1 MEKNEDKDK
10 TPSEDVLETIAKML
24 DKDGKN
30 EEEIRTFLEYHFPI
44 SSAILQKIMDA
55 RRKGKR

>member
-1 MEKNEDKDK
+1 MEKKEDKDK
-10 TPSEDVLETIAKML
+10 WPSVDVLETIAKML

-30 EEEIRTFLEYHFPI
+30 EEEIKAFLEYHFPI

>member
-1 MEKNEDKDK
+1 MEKKEDKDK
-10 TPSEDVLETIAKML
+10 WPSVDVLETIAKML

-30 EEEIRTFLEYHFPI
+30 EEEIKAFLEYHFPI
-44 SSAILQKIMDA
+44 SSAILQKIMEA

>member
-10 TPSEDVLETIAKML
+10 WPSVDVLETIAKML

-30 EEEIRTFLEYHFPI
+30 EEEIRAFLEYHFPI

>member
-10 TPSEDVLETIAKML
+10 WPSADVLETIAKML

-30 EEEIRTFLEYHFPI
+30 EEEIKAFLEYHFPI
-44 SSAILQKIMDA
+44 SSAILQKIMEA

>member
-10 TPSEDVLETIAKML
+10 MPSVDVLETIAKML

-30 EEEIRTFLEYHFPI
+30 EEEIRAFLEYHFPI